1 MRLRLSKL
9 ALDDLDSIFAYTVAK
24 WGEEQADKYAREIWR
39 SILNLVETPE
49 RWRLRNS
56 IYPGCRICLTGRH
69 AVLYRIR
76 EGQVEVARILHGA
89 MDFRRHITS
98 NFFGED

>member
-9 ALDDLDSIFAYTVAK
+9 AVEALDSIFAYTVAK
-24 WGEEQADKYAREIWR
+24 WGDEQADKYVREIWR
-39 SILNLVETPE
+39 SMLNLVEAPE

-56 IYPGCRICLTGRH
+56 IHLGCRICLTGRH

-76 EGQVEVARILHGA
+76 EGQVEVARVLHGA
-89 MDFRRHITS
+89 MDFRRHISS
-98 NFFGED
+98 NFLGQD